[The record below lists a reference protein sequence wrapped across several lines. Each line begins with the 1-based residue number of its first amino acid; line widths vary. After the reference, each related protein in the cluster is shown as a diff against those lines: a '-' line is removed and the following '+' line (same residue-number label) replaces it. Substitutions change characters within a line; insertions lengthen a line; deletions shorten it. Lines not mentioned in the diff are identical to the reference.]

1 MRSNVRKTKKRNS
14 RGFTMVE
21 LMVTLA
27 VMGILLAITFV
38 GLNAWIR
45 NSEFKKCNEYAHTIY
60 TAASLELSSLELA
73 SDLDRFTAQVQN
85 NGTCLQDA
93 ATLGNNAPE
102 DIFDLGR
109 MYAITA
115 KAGEY
120 DQYCAGTLASTQ
132 ANLVYDLI
140 DNYSYDKE
148 VCDYTIT
155 IEYDTVSQSVYA
167 VYISSWAKEFVYS
180 DDHSGDYKAYDEK
193 GVVSLNAT
201 GDFAQNRSY
210 EVRKALMVGYYC
222 VEELGVNAAFNEGQL
237 RITQCYI
244 DNGETLDLVVASNS
258 RHGESDVKY
267 TATIYKKGAS
277 GDQKLFDVTYSLVD
291 LYAKGYTTADV
302 ASAHLMK
309 FKVSEYVGGI
319 AQTPKDMYFPISFV
333 GQELRVT
340 LDATMSAQSAKVIDG
355 VDTARNISTS
365 FRRFLKNQA
374 ELPDIYASAR
384 VEQLME
390 SDLPAD
396 YDQGKHGVRLWI
408 ESEEYITGSS
418 VSSNIE
424 NAFYASVKGNEVG
437 IGSSRHLAN
446 IRYYDKTKTTTFQ
459 LTEDIQFD
467 DAIIYDQN
475 TALSGY
481 ENAMELMEVHTT
493 KAFPSIPEF
502 SQNWTLTGEKTLHA
516 QDFAINGI
524 VLTEKSVLQHESA
537 QLGIV
542 MKNNGVLRN
551 LSVGG
556 SEVLFGYQKQTVVSD
571 GAISYQKKPQDTA
584 NKVYAAGV
592 LCGLNNGTIHTIT
605 MDDSTSMHVALNYQ
619 TVDGDVNN
627 LDKMQGIG
635 LVCGVHNGNTA
646 LTDIQTAGELEG
658 YFYDINSP
666 EIKAIYRGDEMVIKR
681 YRFAGIGGVCGLVA
695 GRLDAGNQTMRAIG
709 EPATILSQV
718 ENFLNIADATSV
730 KNTAMITGNSMVGGI
745 AGNIWFMNQTANT
758 DTAIIE
764 NCANEGLIY
773 LSGEKFNLVESGDST
788 QDAKLND
795 PNFSKWADNCFAGGI
810 VGFLQIGVIKDCT
823 SAPGASDS
831 EFIQKVTD
839 ETLTGDTVKP
849 GDVPETNAHV
859 FLKNTLSGNFVG
871 GIAGC
876 VVDGELRDCRT
887 NEGGYVLG
895 NDEVGG
901 IVGYLAKTTEPKNRL
916 KSTKEVQNGCYV
928 LGHSDVGGIV
938 GSNQAGNTIQNC
950 VNEGVVVGRGR
961 NIGGIVGKN
970 IGTKDR
976 SSIIEN
982 CTSEVFDYDGSIYQ
996 LVSQVWAIYGDN
1008 AGGLV
1013 GFNEY
1018 GEVKRSDA
1026 SKTNVSAI
1034 VVGNHNVGGVFGM
1047 AGAGTKFDFKH
1058 YTLDGGEVYALF
1070 DNAGGYIG
1078 VNLSEDALPKKEDL
1092 PLENDETYE
1101 LRPYSV
1107 RGRYA
1112 VGGAIGANV
1121 LLQNNTDHSPE
1132 ILFSNT
1138 NSFGTVY
1145 GATAVG
1151 GIIGYQRSV
1160 IFEYETEYEKVYQ
1173 KAVKNLPE
1181 NGFKNTFAS
1190 VAGMTQIDGHT
1201 TIWLTDRK
1209 NYKND
1214 TNYPLE
1220 SGNVKTT
1227 ITGDNAATV
1236 VAGSYGGGILGY
1248 GCYYDTIEVSG
1259 CTNTGDVSD
1268 WQAEGVTGQKLIEGS
1283 VAFKDVCDE
1292 QIISADTDA
1301 YVKQALT
1308 DSMVASEP
1316 IGSFVGG
1323 IQGYV
1328 SSNTVIRNC
1337 TQKGMIYAQNG
1348 CGGIAGINL
1357 GKLENCHVLTNL
1369 GTQESGLIGG
1379 IAAINGKDVINN
1391 KAASVTKCNVG
1402 TATTDYTIEGKS
1414 IVGGFFAINES
1425 NEANNCTRMY
1435 ANISCALDGSIVGG
1449 LTGINAGKLTFD
1461 DASGLGGEKEANQ
1474 IFIKTPPLQ
1483 INGGTCVGGVAGVM
1497 KGTLVVNSARVM
1509 SDKVSITG
1517 VDCVGGLFGE
1527 FWNGTV
1533 SNTSNYENAAMVV
1546 ANGGCAGGIVGKLLS
1561 GQIDGGHNLGAV
1573 TAYGKDGYAG
1583 GIAAYVVAGCEVKN
1597 SSNEANITSMNSCA
1611 GGICARNEGTLTN
1624 NHMICIEKK
1633 EERIIRSNDKN
1644 MGIIAAY
1651 NKGTIDGCNIK
1662 KASDDAEG
1670 TIVLQGSGS
1679 IIGGIVGTNEGT
1691 IKNAAIKADYTIDTA
1706 SDEELTIGGAIGKN
1720 EWSSVV
1726 LKQQEVSEVSV
1737 ENYAIEL
1744 QGNCAYFGGL
1754 VGQST
1759 GAGSISDCTVSGLT
1773 LTEKTAS
1780 LRNSC
1785 YGGAIGSN
1793 ESAVSNVRVKN
1804 ILANVTGL
1812 YQANITLAAE
1822 KQENLTSCMGGIVGK
1837 NRKNGVVESCSLDT
1851 SDGYDNNQIIVVN
1864 GLVGGVTGIN
1874 MGLVQTSGYYQS
1886 KSDSAAD
1893 IMKAV
1898 KAEIEAY
1905 EQTWTENDH
1914 VDGETQ
1920 KEKTG
1925 FELLEQSKPVKDM
1938 IESRWKTAVPTLNNK
1953 LWVEKKGSSE
1963 KTMEQWMKET
1973 LKGDQQLTMCMRLT
1987 GNGSLGG
1994 ITACNTSTATLEYC
2008 ISGRWYLDNRSA
2020 SQYSALGGIIG
2031 TNESDQDTRFLVNQA
2046 MVLRESAQKSTE
2058 RVNGGIIGNQH
2069 NMTSDQWTIYGC
2081 INTGMV
2087 VNYLSHYSG
2096 GIIGRW
2102 SDQGGSV
2109 EYCRNYG
2116 FLQTSAQMGWKG
2128 ATGGIVAQLYHP
2140 IDHQSYTV
2148 LSCRND
2154 GSIFGTGQEGLDPN
2168 NSANESGG
2176 ILGNVIVYQAD
2187 KKENAQPIQLNIV
2200 DCVNGPD
2207 VTIICFSMGGGILGY
2222 MNSDK
2227 AQQDTISL
2235 AKLELNIDR
2244 CRNYSIKYAM
2254 NKSRGF
2260 SGIFGDR
2267 DSGHELTR
2275 ITNCFTLADQSKVDD
2290 YTKKGYICNNNGSS
2304 TNAGWN
2310 YDGGKSAIC
2319 YNNRV
2324 LLVDS
2329 DGKVDESVTMD
2340 LGSPQKIQFDQK
2352 DEGTCYPIV
2361 HDKTQTA
2368 SAIALETIL
2377 NQVDHDGNYRVSG
2390 SKFGPQIYIQL
2401 QHPMKLGDLKIKFAN
2416 EKTARSYR
2424 VEYLT
2429 ENETADVNKTE
2440 TNSLSNQFTL
2450 AKEVIGS
2457 TGNGGLETVSL
2468 PENVSIYALRIQYVQ
2483 SGVTKTWDNGAF
2495 QKYGYYYSN
2504 AKNDFTLTG
2513 LSLTKVD
2520 GTAVTLKSYGSVLTS
2535 PRLVDVAVI
2544 GDHLRNASTQYLYVA
2559 KQGTDTYLIEP
2570 QFEEVRL
2577 SSSSAI
2583 RKTYNRGSDYTMV
2596 GNELFYGASRPY
2608 GMIYAK
2614 LDSGITLSSTTKTTS
2629 ETWNQLDA
2637 MIANTCSTAL
2647 AAAMPM
2653 DDTGSLLPE
2662 TPTLTDLSLNT
2673 ENTSIDI
2680 KWKNSIDGAKYNVLY
2695 YLLTL
2700 KETGEDGSV
2709 YLSEKKCFGNEWMVD
2724 ITSDMLGKKLQATV
2738 RAVNENGT
2746 SDLCVPKE
2754 LQIPEKQMPTPQVR
2768 LEITGRDDENGQFT
2782 YRISLENQ
2790 DVFEQ
2795 SEADLGNWAVNIYR
2809 QGQVAKTKI
2818 GTLDASTTGIEI
2830 KGSDV
2835 TSIESSVTNYTPSRA
2850 SWLLYAQALSS
2861 DASYLP
2867 SENYATSV
2875 YTPNDRKYTENDVE
2889 KIENILPGI
2898 NQLYATFDE
2907 NYESEL
2913 DAKVNVHIQSELS
2926 KTGIYPVY
2934 QIDLIRVDGKG
2945 NEYILGAKELAVS
2958 NQLSMVTFTDLPAEF
2973 FDADSTQYFYVR
2985 AWLSQTGVGPVY
2997 SWHEMDEQE
3006 QASEKSL
3013 LVNTSPEEGRYVTGE
3028 VLSTAQSF
3036 GSRIVNTPKN
3046 EDVTTE
3052 TKVSMGTGIDEEKYP
3067 VVYARTDEYALQDV
3081 PKLNTPKISYDA
3093 THDELKYTFAW
3104 TDTSTE
3110 TTSYEFRV
3118 YGVQGESKI
3127 QIAANSKVQKGAWSN
3142 SEKAFLTTHTLT
3154 VDDWEYSKI
3163 EVVIIQRGTGLAPGD
3178 TLSDSE
3184 KKGKVVPRAAQS
3196 IRTIRTRLPNLSQ
3209 PSVKLLDRND
3219 LKYEISWQD
3228 ISGHVESGYQDQIR
3242 YALYGKKNDDK
3253 KFIKLETT
3261 SQTSILCDFESD
3273 KYQYQGQ
3280 TVQLY
3285 VVAYMDEED
3294 CTESAFQNLQSTA
3307 RYFKSPVG
3315 LWKTIR
3321 VGNRLDVPEFTDTP
3335 FAWNYRNYTV
3345 DLTNP
3350 NHVLTEAQF
3359 TSNALKL
3366 DVKLKKK
3373 SNYVMN
3379 GVLFETI
3386 AQAKNFINQLKGTP
3400 YSQYVQVEQI
3410 LADVNYAHLSG
3421 NGRPIMMNLK
3431 AKQDGD
3437 YTYTISSS
3445 FKDITYAG
3453 GYIVPLVRSTSTTK
3467 ISSYWSW
3474 ANPAYV
3480 QIPKVQLNTPNLNR
3494 EMLEKTYATFGESF
3508 KNSVSVKGTP
3518 FTNVTVQ
3525 YDAYRFS
3532 VPSYVKENVLTLTTK
3547 DGNVFTL
3554 TVKDDQVIVH
3564 TNQDLETTADKKMN
3578 LDGSY
3583 DYTYTLMGTDE
3594 CLLDV
3599 IRNAASGTY
3608 RSSATARAYYRM
3620 TFDTSIRREEVDG
3633 TVSYVLR
3640 LPQTRYA
3647 VTCDGGVAISGT
3659 SQLITDV
3666 FIQAIPKDEGRYEGR
3681 YIASKEKS

>member
-73 SDLDRFTAQVQN
+73 SDLDRFTAQVKN
-85 NGTCLQDA
+85 NGTCLQDSS
-93 ATLGNNAPE
+93 TLGNNAPE

-201 GDFAQNRSY
+201 GEFEQNRSY

-237 RITQCYI
+237 HITQCYI

-319 AQTPKDMYFPISFV
+319 AQTPADMYFPISFV

-340 LDATMSAQSAKVIDG
+340 LDAIMSAQSAKVIDG
-355 VDTARNISTS
+355 VDSARNISTS

-390 SDLPAD
+390 SDLPAS

-408 ESEEYITGSS
+408 ESEDYITGSS

-424 NAFYASVKGNEVG
+424 NAFYASVKGSEVG

-446 IRYYDKTKTTTFQ
+446 IRYYDTSKTTTFQ
-459 LTEDIQFD
+459 VTEDIQFD

-475 TALSGY
+475 TALVGY
-481 ENAMELMEVHTT
+481 ENAMELMEGHTI

-502 SQNWTLTGEKTLHA
+502 SQNWTLTGEKTLNS

-524 VLTEKSVLQHESA
+524 VLTEESVIHDESA

-542 MKNNGVLRN
+542 MQNKGVIRN

-556 SEVLFGYQKQTVVSD
+556 SDVLYGYVVSN
-571 GAISYQKKPQDTA
+571 GAIQKKPQDTA

-605 MDDSTSMHVALNYQ
+605 MDENTSMHVALNYQ
-619 TVDGDVNN
+619 TVGSDVTN

-658 YFYDINSP
+658 YFYDIKQAENTTVS
-666 EIKAIYRGDEMVIKR
+666 EDDAVKKR

-695 GRLDAGNQTMRAIG
+695 GRLDAGNQTVRAIG
-709 EPATILSQV
+709 EPATILNQV
-718 ENFLNIADATSV
+718 ENFLNISDATSV
-730 KNTAMITGNSMVGGI
+730 KNTARITGNSMVGGI

-758 DTAIIE
+758 DTPIIE

-773 LSGEKFNLVESGDST
+773 LSGEKFNLVEIGDST

-795 PNFSKWADNCFAGGI
+795 PNFSKWADNCFAGGV
-810 VGFLQIGVIKDCT
+810 VGFLQTGVIKDCT
-823 SAPGASDS
+823 SAPGVNDS

-871 GIAGC
+871 GIVGC

-887 NEGGYVLG
+887 NEGGYILG

-901 IVGYLAKTTEPKNRL
+901 IVGYLTKTTKSMNRL

-970 IGTKDR
+970 IGTKYS

-1018 GEVKRSDA
+1018 GEVKVKRGDD

-1092 PLENDETYE
+1092 PTEKDKTYE

-1132 ILFSNT
+1132 ILFSNM

-1145 GATAVG
+1145 GANAVG
-1151 GIIGYQRSV
+1151 GIIGYQRNV
-1160 IFEYETEYEKVYQ
+1160 IFENEKKYEKVYQ
-1173 KAVKNLPE
+1173 RAVKNLPE

-1190 VAGMTQIDGHT
+1190 MVGMTQIDGFT
-1201 TIWLTDRK
+1201 TVWLTDRK

-1214 TNYPLE
+1214 TDYPLE
-1220 SGNVKTT
+1220 PGNVKTT
-1227 ITGDNAATV
+1227 ITGSNAATV
-1236 VAGSYGGGILGY
+1236 IAGSYGGGILGY
-1248 GCYYDTIEVSG
+1248 GCSYDKIEVSG

-1283 VAFKDVCDE
+1283 VAFKDVCDAK
-1292 QIISADTDA
+1292 IISADSDA

-1328 SSNTVIRNC
+1328 SSNTVIKDC

-1611 GGICARNEGTLTN
+1611 GGICAWNEGTLTN

-1898 KAEIEAY
+1898 KAKIEAY

-1920 KEKTG
+1920 KEKIG
-1925 FELLEQSKPVKDM
+1925 FERLEQSEPVKDM
-1938 IESRWKTAVPTLNNK
+1938 IESRWKTAVPTLDKK
-1953 LWVEKKGSSE
+1953 LWEEKKGSSE

-2046 MVLRESAQKSTE
+2046 MVLRESSQKSTE

-2187 KKENAQPIQLNIV
+2187 MKENAQPIQLNIV

-2244 CRNYSIKYAM
+2244 CRNYSINYAM

-2340 LGSPQKIQFDQK
+2340 LGSPQKFRFDQK

-3127 QIAANSKVQKGAWSN
+3127 QIAANPKVQKGAWSN

-3163 EVVIIQRGTGLAPGD
+3163 EVVIIQRGTGFEPGD

-3209 PSVKLLDRND
+3209 PSVKLLNRND

-3280 TVQLY
+3280 NVQLY

-3321 VGNRLDVPEFTDTP
+3321 VGNRLDAPEFTDTP

-3345 DLTNP
+3345 KP

-3386 AQAKNFINQLKGTP
+3386 DQAENFIKQLKGTP

-3421 NGRPIMMNLK
+3421 NGKPIMMNLK
-3431 AKQDGD
+3431 EKEDGV

-3474 ANPAYV
+3474 ANSAYV
-3480 QIPKVQLNTPNLNR
+3480 QIPKVQLDTPNLNR
-3494 EMLEKTYATFGESF
+3494 EVLEKTYETLGESF
-3508 KNSVSVKGTP
+3508 KNSVSVKGTK

-3525 YDAYRFS
+3525 HDSYRFS
-3532 VPSYVKENVLTLTTK
+3532 VPPYVKENVLTLTTK

-3554 TVKDDQVIVH
+3554 TVTDNKVIVH
-3564 TNQDLETTADKKMN
+3564 TNQDLETDPEKGAEKSMN

-3583 DYTYTLMGTDE
+3583 DYTYTLSGTDE
-3594 CLLDV
+3594 RTLDV
-3599 IRNAASGTY
+3599 IRNAVSGTY
-3608 RSSATARAYYRM
+3608 RSSGTARAYYRM

-3633 TVSYVLR
+3633 TVYYVLC

-3666 FIQAIPKDEGRYEGR
+3666 FIQAIPKDKERYKS
-3681 YIASKEKS
+3681 SKEKTNS

>member
-60 TAASLELSSLELA
+60 TAASLELSSRELA

-222 VEELGVNAAFNEGQL
+222 VEELGINAAFNEGQL

-277 GDQKLFDVTYSLVD
+277 GDQKLFDLTYSLVD

-309 FKVSEYVGGI
+309 FKVSEYAGGI
-319 AQTPKDMYFPISFV
+319 AQTPTDMYFPISFV

-424 NAFYASVKGNEVG
+424 NAFYASVKESEVG

-446 IRYYDKTKTTTFQ
+446 IRYYDTSKTTTFK

-475 TALSGY
+475 TALAGY

-493 KAFPSIPEF
+493 KAFPAIPEF

-524 VLTEKSVLQHESA
+524 VLTEESVLQHESA

-619 TVDGDVNN
+619 TVGWDVTN

-658 YFYDINSP
+658 YFYDIDS
-666 EIKAIYRGDEMVIKR
+666 EESTTVTKDDAVKKR

-745 AGNIWFMNQTANT
+745 AGNIWFMNHTANT

-901 IVGYLAKTTEPKNRL
+901 IVGYLAKTTESKNRL

-1151 GIIGYQRSV
+1151 GIIGYQRNV

-1209 NYKND
+1209 NYKNV
-1214 TNYPLE
+1214 TNYPLK

-1236 VAGSYGGGILGY
+1236 IAGSYGGGILGY

-1283 VAFKDVCDE
+1283 VAFKDVCDA

-1449 LTGINAGKLTFD
+1449 LAGINAGKLAFD

-1611 GGICARNEGTLTN
+1611 GGICAWNEGTLTN
-1624 NHMICIEKK
+1624 NHMICIEEK

-1691 IKNAAIKADYTIDTA
+1691 IKNAAIKVDYTIDTA
-1706 SDEELTIGGAIGKN
+1706 SDEDLTIGGAIGKN

-1726 LKQQEVSEVSV
+1726 LKQQEVSGVSV
-1737 ENYAIEL
+1737 ENYTIKL

-1754 VGQST
+1754 IGQST
-1759 GAGSISDCTVSGLT
+1759 GSGIVSKCTVNGLDVS
-1773 LTEKTAS
+1773 EDTAS
-1780 LRNSC
+1780 LRSSC

-1793 ESAVSNVRVKN
+1793 ASTASGITVKN
-1804 ILANVTGL
+1804 IKADINGL
-1812 YQANITLAAE
+1812 YQANITLEAE
-1822 KQENLTSCMGGIVGK
+1822 KQEDLTNCFGGIVGK
-1837 NRKNGVVESCSLDT
+1837 NETGGRMEACSLDT
-1851 SDGYDNNQIIVVN
+1851 SEGYDKNRIVVIN
-1864 GLVGGVTGIN
+1864 GLVGGIVGMN
-1874 MGLVQTSGYYQS
+1874 KGLVSMSGYEDTT
-1886 KSDSAAD
+1886 K
-1893 IMKAV
+1893 IMQPVQTAFDNEKQEQFKA
-1898 KAEIEAY
+1898 KAGYEKLIEKVNEKDAQGNGIVANRY
-1905 EQTWTENDH
+1905 ITAIPKLNEKIWTD
-1914 VDGETQ
+1914 D
-1920 KEKTG
+1920 
-1925 FELLEQSKPVKDM
+1925 
-1938 IESRWKTAVPTLNNK
+1938 NNS
-1953 LWVEKKGSSE
+1953 VEKWAKD
-1963 KTMEQWMKET
+1963 T
-1973 LKGDQQLTMCMRLT
+1973 LTSDKHKLMMLVQLT
-1987 GNGSLGG
+1987 GNGSVGG
-1994 ITACNTSTATLEYC
+1994 IAASNTSTATMEYC
-2008 ISGRWYLDNRSA
+2008 MSGRWLVDNRSS
-2020 SQYSALGGIIG
+2020 SQYSAQGGIIG
-2031 TNESDQDTRFLVNQA
+2031 TNESENDTRFLVNQA
-2046 MVLRESAQKSTE
+2046 MVLRESSSGVTE

-2069 NMTSDQWTIYGC
+2069 NTTSDQWTIYGC

-2087 VNYLSHYSG
+2087 VNNKSHYSG

-2102 SDQGGSV
+2102 SDQGGSI
-2109 EYCRNYG
+2109 EHCRNYG
-2116 FLQTSAQMGWKG
+2116 MIQTSFQLGWRG

-2140 IDHQSYTV
+2140 MDHQSYTI

-2154 GSIFGTGQEGLDPN
+2154 GKIWGTGTDGRDYKN
-2168 NSANESGG
+2168 CANESGG
-2176 ILGNVIVYQAD
+2176 IMGNVITYHAGTKAD
-2187 KKENAQPIQLNIV
+2187 AQPIQLNII

-2207 VTIICFSMGGGILGY
+2207 ATIICFSMGGGMLGY
-2222 MNSDK
+2222 MTSDG
-2227 AQQDTISL
+2227 AASDTISL
-2235 AKLELNIDR
+2235 ANLELNIDR
-2244 CRNYSIKYAM
+2244 CRNYCTDYKMLSG
-2254 NKSRGF
+2254 RGF
-2260 SGIFGDR
+2260 AGIFGDR
-2267 DSGHELTR
+2267 DSGHENTR
-2275 ITNCFTLADQSKVDD
+2275 ITNCFTLFDKNKTF
-2290 YTKKGYICNNNGSS
+2290 YGKKGYICNDAGS
-2304 TNAGWN
+2304 TNGN
-2310 YDGGKSAIC
+2310 NYLYDGGKSSVC
-2319 YNNRV
+2319 ENNRV
-2324 LLVDS
+2324 LLLDNTDVDATVKVELQSPSMYAFDSS
-2329 DGKVDESVTMD
+2329 DRG
-2340 LGSPQKIQFDQK
+2340 I
-2352 DEGTCYPIV
+2352 CYPILQ
-2361 HDKTQTA
+2361 DNTQ
-2368 SAIALETIL
+2368 SAIGLDSL
-2377 NQVDHDGNYRVSG
+2377 VDNNHTEGSYTVSG
-2390 SKFGPQIYIQL
+2390 SRHGGELYIQL
-2401 QHPMKLGDLKIKFAN
+2401 RHPMKLDELSLKFDDTGKNHHSF
-2416 EKTARSYR
+2416 R
-2424 VEYLT
+2424 VEYVVEDSQTNRSNSDYDKSLT
-2429 ENETADVNKTE
+2429 
-2440 TNSLSNQFTL
+2440 SNYIL
-2450 AKEVIGS
+2450 AKEVIQS
-2457 TGNGGLETVSL
+2457 TESEETIVFPS
-2468 PENVSIYALRIQYVQ
+2468 NATIYALRIHFVQ
-2483 SGVTKTWDNGAF
+2483 NGVEKSREKGDF
-2495 QKYGYYYSN
+2495 QRYGYYYG
-2504 AKNDFTLTG
+2504 KGDNDTSFILADLKLTYQNSQG
-2513 LSLTKVD
+2513 IITALPLSAGASIV
-2520 GTAVTLKSYGSVLTS
+2520 S
-2535 PRLVDVAVI
+2535 PRLVDVNVSS
-2544 GDHLRNASTQYLYVA
+2544 DHLRNANTQYLYVA
-2559 KQGTDTYLIEP
+2559 TSKDKQYLIEP
-2570 QFEEVRL
+2570 QFEEKRL
-2577 SSSSAI
+2577 SDTS
-2583 RKTYNRGSDYTMV
+2583 NRQDYYKGKSYILV
-2596 GNELFYGASRPY
+2596 GNQ
-2608 GMIYAK
+2608 MIYYHDGFEQTYGSIFATF
-2614 LDSGITLSSTTKTTS
+2614 DSGKTLSFSSQDRQATC
-2629 ETWNQLDA
+2629 EMLDQ
-2637 MIANTCSTAL
+2637 MMVDNYKYAL
-2647 AAAMPM
+2647 AAAMPYAE
-2653 DDTGSLLPE
+2653 DAGTVAPRPE
-2662 TPTLTDLSLNT
+2662 TPSLVELSVNQSDPSML
-2673 ENTSIDI
+2673 DI
-2680 KWKNSIDGAKYNVLY
+2680 KWKNSIDGARNVVSY
-2695 YLLTL
+2695 YLLTVKDADENG
-2700 KETGEDGSV
+2700 KEYISN
-2709 YLSEKKCFGNEWMVD
+2709 KKCFGNEWSID
-2724 ITSDMLGKKLQATV
+2724 ITPEMEGKKLQAQV
-2738 RAVNENGT
+2738 MAVNENGT
-2746 SDLCVPKE
+2746 SQWCTSDPAS
-2754 LQIPEKQMPTPQVR
+2754 IPHMMPTPQIR
-2768 LEITGRDDENGQFT
+2768 MEISQRKDNGSYQYKVTLLNQKDYEAYENW
-2782 YRISLENQ
+2782 SV
-2790 DVFEQ
+2790 DV
-2795 SEADLGNWAVNIYR
+2795 YR
-2809 QGQVAKTKI
+2809 QGTHRV
-2818 GTLDASTTGIEI
+2818 GTINQKNKELLLNCGFTPIPIENNP
-2830 KGSDV
+2830 D
-2835 TSIESSVTNYTPSRA
+2835 NHTPSKGI
-2850 SWLLYAQALSS
+2850 WLLYAQAKSNNQVS
-2861 DASYLP
+2861 KKFV
-2867 SENYATSV
+2867 TSV
-2875 YTPNDRKYTENDVE
+2875 YTPNDYSATENT
-2889 KIENILPGI
+2889 IPGI
-2898 NQLYATFDE
+2898 TQLYATFDN

-2913 DAKVNVHIQSELS
+2913 DAKLNVYLQSEVA
-2926 KTGIYPVY
+2926 KTGIYPIY

-2985 AWLSQTGVGPVY
+2985 AWISQTGVGPVY
-2997 SWHEMDEQE
+2997 TWHEMDAKE

-3013 LVNTSPEEGRYVTGE
+3013 LVNTSPEDGRYVTGE

-3046 EDVTTE
+3046 GDVTTE
-3052 TKVSMGTGIDEEKYP
+3052 TKVSVGTGIDEEKYP
-3067 VVYARTDEYALQDV
+3067 VVYARTDQYALQDV
-3081 PKLNTPKISYDA
+3081 PKLNTPKISYDV
-3093 THDELKYTFAW
+3093 THDELKYTFEW

-3110 TTSYEFRV
+3110 TTSYEFQV

-3163 EVVIIQRGTGLAPGD
+3163 EVVIIQRGTGLAPRD
-3178 TLSDSE
+3178 TSSDPE

-3209 PSVKLLDRND
+3209 PSVKLLNRND

-3261 SQTSILCDFESD
+3261 SQTSIICDFESD
-3273 KYQYQGQ
+3273 QYQYQGQ

-3294 CTESAFQNLQSTA
+3294 CTESAFQNLKSTA

-3345 DLTNP
+3345 DLK

-3366 DVKLKKK
+3366 DVQLTKN

-3379 GVLFETI
+3379 GVLFETQK
-3386 AQAKNFINQLKGTP
+3386 QADDFVAMLKGTP

-3410 LADVNYAHLSG
+3410 LADANYAHLSG
-3421 NGRPIMMNLK
+3421 SGKPIMMNLK
-3431 AKQDGD
+3431 EKENGV
-3437 YTYTISSS
+3437 YTYTIASA

-3453 GYIVPLVRSTSTTK
+3453 GYIVPLIRSTSTTK

-3480 QIPKVQLNTPNLNR
+3480 QIPKVQLDTPNLNR
-3494 EMLEKTYATFGESF
+3494 EVLEKTYETLGKSF
-3508 KNSVSVKGTP
+3508 KNSVSVKGTD

-3525 YDAYRFS
+3525 HDSYRFS
-3532 VPSYVKENVLTLTTK
+3532 VPSYVEKNVLTLTTK

-3554 TVKDDQVIVH
+3554 TVTDDQVIVH
-3564 TNQDLETTADKKMN
+3564 TNQDLETDPEKGADKRMN

-3583 DYTYTLMGTDE
+3583 DYTYTLSGTDE
-3594 CLLDV
+3594 RCLDV
-3599 IRNAASGTY
+3599 IRNAVSGTY
-3608 RSSATARAYYRM
+3608 RSSGTARAYYRM

-3633 TVSYVLR
+3633 TVYYVLC

-3666 FIQAIPKDEGRYEGR
+3666 FIQAIPKDTERYN
-3681 YIASKEKS
+3681 ASKEKS